1 MPDNEKPQ
9 GRQSVGG
16 RSTGFSE
23 TDAALM
29 QSRGEIYA
37 SDAKLLLGAAVAGLG
52 LGEMDYLNDTITLD
66 DIAAELF
73 ALPANIPIRRGDV
86 HARFHPDDAA
96 ALAAKIADVL
106 NPARNGFMVADHRVL
121 RPDGSVRWVSV
132 RKQVEFA
139 VLHGS
144 RARRATT
151 GLLAVIDIRE
161 RMSATQSQR
170 DSDQR
175 MRLATEATG
184 VGIWE
189 WNLTTGQIRWDA
201 QVFKIYGITPT
212 PDGLIDYST
221 WSNSVLPE
229 DLPRSEEILQATI
242 RELGR
247 STREFRILR
256 NDDKLCRVIQAVET
270 VRTNADGQAEWVVG
284 TNLDITGRK
293 QDEQALAASEAHR
306 RTIFEASPDCV
317 KVLSPDGRIE
327 QMNNNGL
334 RALEIDDFSA
344 FRGKRWSAL
353 WPEESRYTV
362 DKAVE
367 EARTGR
373 TAHFSGFCP
382 TMKGAPKWWDVI
394 VAPVL
399 GPDGSAV
406 NLVASSRDISDWKRA
421 ETILRQNENLFYTLI
436 DEAPMG
442 VYLVDSQFRLQQ
454 VNALAL
460 PVFETVRPLIGRN
473 FSEVISTLWGSKL
486 GGQIAQIFRHTLE
499 TGEAY
504 NSPPFTEQ
512 RADIGVEQ
520 SFEWQ
525 TKRVTMADGKHGVV
539 CYFHEV
545 TERQH
550 AAEAL
555 RKSEARFRA
564 TFENAAVG
572 IAHVGVDGTWLDVND
587 RLCTTVGY
595 SRDEILGMTFQDI
608 THPDDLKTD
617 LDHVEDLK
625 SGATDAYSMEKRYIR
640 KDGSVLWANLT
651 VGCVRNNTGHIEY
664 FVSIIEDISGRKNA
678 ELALS
683 ASAGRIEQALK
694 AGGLGAWELDLVTNT
709 ARGDD
714 RIQTMFGT
722 PSSEITQE
730 EFLSLVH
737 DDDRSAVQTA
747 LSQAADLEN
756 DGHFQF
762 EYRIRRPRD
771 GVERWMNS
779 QGQMI
784 FDNKRPVRAIGVT
797 YDITERKRTEQ
808 HIALL
813 MREVNHRS
821 KNLLTVVQAVA
832 RQTARKSDPATFV
845 MQLSERIDGLAA
857 SQDLLVKNMW
867 QGVDVAALVGA
878 QLSHFKDLLGSRI
891 VVAGPPAELTPAAAQ
906 GIGMALHELATNAA
920 KYGALSNSTGRVT
933 INWQIVA
940 DNPPEFL
947 MTWTEE
953 GGPPVEAPNH
963 SGFGQMV
970 IGRMVEAAINGRA
983 KIEYRDS
990 GLFWTLT
997 GPVENSL
1004 EARRTK

>member
-9 GRQSVGG
+9 GRQSAGG
-16 RSTGFSE
+16 SPVGFSE

-29 QSRGEIYA
+29 QSRGVIRA

-66 DIAAELF
+66 DTAAELF

-121 RPDGSVRWVSV
+121 RPDGSVRWVSA

-139 VLHGS
+139 VPNAS

-151 GLLAVIDIRE
+151 GLLAVIDISE
-161 RMSATQSQR
+161 RISATQSIH

-201 QVFKIYGITPT
+201 QVFKIYGVTPT
-212 PDGLIDYST
+212 PDGLVDYST

-229 DLPRSEEILQATI
+229 DLPRSEEILQETI
-242 RELGR
+242 RKLGR

-327 QMNNNGL
+327 QVNNNGL
-334 RALEIDDFSA
+334 RSLEIDDFSA
-344 FRGKRWSAL
+344 IRGKRWSAL
-353 WPEESRYTV
+353 WPEEMSYTV
-362 DKAVE
+362 DQAIE

-382 TMKGAPKWWDVI
+382 TMKGAPRWWDVI

-406 NLVASSRDISDWKRA
+406 NLVASSRDISDWKHA
-421 ETILRQNENLFYTLI
+421 ETILRQNESLFYTLI

-442 VYLVDSQFRLQQ
+442 VYLVDSQFRMQQ

-473 FSEVISTLWGSKL
+473 FSEVISTLWGSEL

-499 TGEAY
+499 TGEPY
-504 NSPPFTEQ
+504 DSPPFTEQ

-572 IAHVGVDGTWLDVND
+572 IAHVGPDGTWLDVNE
-587 RLCTTVGY
+587 RLCAIVGY
-595 SRDEILGMTFQDI
+595 SRDEILGKTFQDI
-608 THPDDLKTD
+608 THSDDLEAD
-617 LDHVEDLK
+617 LDLVGRVIAGEID
-625 SGATDAYSMEKRYIR
+625 SYAIEKRYIR
-640 KDGSVLWANLT
+640 KDGSLLWANLT
-651 VGCVRNNTGHIEY
+651 VGGVRNDAGQIEY
-664 FVSIIEDISGRKNA
+664 FVSVIEDISERRKA
-678 ELALS
+678 GHALIES
-683 ASAGRIEQALK
+683 ANRTERALK
-694 AGGLGAWELDLVTNT
+694 AGGLGAWELDLLTNI
-709 ARGDD
+709 ARGDE
-714 RIQTMFGT
+714 RIRLMFGV
-722 PSSEITQE
+722 PNADINQE

-737 DDDRSAVQTA
+737 DDDRSTVQTA
-747 LSQAADLEN
+747 LTQGADPDG
-756 DGHFQF
+756 DGHFRF
-762 EYRIRRPRD
+762 EYRIRRRTD

-779 QGQMI
+779 EGQI
-784 FDNKRPVRAIGVT
+784 LFDNRRPVRAVGVT
-797 YDITERKRTEQ
+797 YDFTERKRTEQ

-845 MQLSERIDGLAA
+845 VQLSERIEGLAA

-867 QGVDVAALVGA
+867 QGVDVAALVEA

-891 VVAGPPAELTPAAAQ
+891 VVDGPRAEITPAAAQ

-940 DNPPEFL
+940 HDPPEFL

-983 KIEYRDS
+983 KIEYRES